1 MMSTWYSKHV
11 EAWNKTY
18 CKTNFCASNWLI
30 TKIKVICL
38 FDSFEGTIRY
48 CYRQNYIIV
57 VLAYEWFQAHSHCF
71 GVFWGLRGG
80 AKWILTTVVKDDLN
94 KMFISYFACRWDIS
108 GRFVVEFLDPHI
120 SDQKHC
126 HLITFF
132 HVWNIFAGF
141 RLSVAR

>member
-1 MMSTWYSKHV
+1 MMSTWCSRHV

-18 CKTNFCASNWLI
+18 CKTKFCASSWLI

-38 FDSFEGTIRY
+38 FDSFEGTIWY

-57 VLAYEWFQAHSHCF
+57 VLACEWLQAHSHCF
-71 GVFWGLRGG
+71 GVWRGGG
-80 AKWILTTVVKDDLN
+80 AKCRLLTTVVKGDLN
-94 KMFISYFACRWDIS
+94 KIFISYFACRWDIS
-108 GRFVVEFLDPHI
+108 GPCVVGFLDPHI
-120 SDQKHC
+120 SDQKHS

-132 HVWNIFAGF
+132 HVWNSFAGF